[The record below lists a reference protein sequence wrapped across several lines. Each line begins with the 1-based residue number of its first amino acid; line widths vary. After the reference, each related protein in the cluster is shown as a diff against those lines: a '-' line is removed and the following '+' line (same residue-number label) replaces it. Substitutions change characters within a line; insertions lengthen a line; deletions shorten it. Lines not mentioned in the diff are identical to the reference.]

1 MHMMVLRDASHQVL
15 VVMRLKDR
23 VIIVTGSARGLGKV
37 YAKAL
42 AKEGAK
48 VVLADILGDQVKDT
62 ASEIE
67 KMGGEVVAI
76 KTDVSSEKDAEYMA
90 KSAVD
95 KFGKI
100 DVLIN
105 NAALLVPKRKPF
117 HEITVEEWDEI
128 FTVNVRGTWLCTKA
142 VFQYMKNHMSGKIVN
157 VASGTFFAGV
167 PMEAH

>member
-1 MHMMVLRDASHQVL
+1 MMVLRDASHQVL

-62 ASEIE
+62 ASEID
-67 KMGGEVVAI
+67 KMGGEVIAI
-76 KTDVSSEKDAEYMA
+76 KTDGSSVKDAEYMA

-105 NAALLVPKRKPF
+105 NAALLVP
-117 HEITVEEWDEI
+117 
-128 FTVNVRGTWLCTKA
+128 
-142 VFQYMKNHMSGKIVN
+142 
-157 VASGTFFAGV
+157 
-167 PMEAH
+167 